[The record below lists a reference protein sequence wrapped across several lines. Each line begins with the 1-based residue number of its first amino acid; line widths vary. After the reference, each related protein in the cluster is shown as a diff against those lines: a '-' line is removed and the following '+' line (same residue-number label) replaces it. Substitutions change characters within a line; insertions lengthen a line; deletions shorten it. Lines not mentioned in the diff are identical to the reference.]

1 MKKLKYLI
9 FSIFTLLSLSLS
21 FNVEART
28 SASNSALI
36 TKMKSPFNKNGWF
49 HTFEWYGTTTDAE
62 TTTNVEFLRSGNA
75 VRIDSGQTS
84 VAYYDCISVPE
95 NFITFGI
102 APYQFNQNVSFPI
115 YAQKDIDSI
124 FSEYLPSNAI
134 ATDSSS
140 SDMTT
145 RMYVQQFNRY
155 DFSTHIV
162 MNSNAIPT
170 TINVEPDYEN
180 TRIIEY
186 YFVANITT
194 VHGSIKIVI
203 RQKQF
208 ILVSM
213 RSQIKFKKLMSLKKI
228 LMKIIK

>member
-49 HTFEWYGTTTDAE
+49 HTFEWYGTATEAL

-75 VRIDSGQTS
+75 VRIDPGQTS
-84 VAYYDCISVPE
+84 VTYYDYISVPE

-102 APYQFNQNVSFPI
+102 TPYQFNQNVSFPI

-194 VHGSIKIVI
+194 VHGSIKIGNQTKTVYISFYEVTNKIQKINVI
-203 RQKQF
+203 EEN
-208 ILVSM
+208 IDEDN
-213 RSQIKFKKLMSLKKI
+213 
-228 LMKIIK
+228 

>member
-21 FNVEART
+21 FNVKART
-28 SASNSALI
+28 SASNSTLI
-36 TKMKSPFNKNGWF
+36 AKMKSPFNKNGWF
-49 HTFEWYGTTTDAE
+49 HTIEWYGTTTEAL

-75 VRIDSGQTS
+75 VRIDPGQTS
-84 VAYYDCISVPE
+84 VTYYDYISVPE

-102 APYQFNQNVSFPI
+102 ASYQFNQNVSFPI

-124 FSEYLPSNAI
+124 FSEYLPTNAI

-162 MNSNAIPT
+162 MNSNAIST

-194 VHGSIKIVI
+194 VHGRIKIGNQTKTVYI
-203 RQKQF
+203 SFYEVTNKIQK
-208 ILVSM
+208 I
-213 RSQIKFKKLMSLKKI
+213 MSLKKI